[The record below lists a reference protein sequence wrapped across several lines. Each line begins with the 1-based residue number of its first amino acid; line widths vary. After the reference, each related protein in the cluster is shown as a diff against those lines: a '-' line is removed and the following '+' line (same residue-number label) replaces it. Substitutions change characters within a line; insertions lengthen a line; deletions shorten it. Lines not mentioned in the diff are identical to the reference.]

1 MRNFNLKNN
10 ECLNIPAGESINT
23 IAYKRGPR
31 EKTFSAINSLRQ
43 IVLLKCCYPIPIE
56 ELLPATF
63 VVWGANGSSCVNTVP
78 AVVLS

>member
-10 ECLNIPAGESINT
+10 ECLNIPAGGSINT

-43 IVLLKCCYPIPIE
+43 IVLLKCYYLIQ
-56 ELLPATF
+56 
-63 VVWGANGSSCVNTVP
+63 
-78 AVVLS
+78 